1 MKPGRSCFARRV
13 RQCRNFAQLETH
25 YYKTQSRFHIRQE
38 YGAPLSPVY
47 KTRLIQRVEV
57 RPPLP
62 QKVNVQQT
70 RVVCQKI
77 RSPPRL
83 QPIGDVCTCGSL
95 RVTPAHLPRQ
105 RCSACRSRSPYYKS
119 LAQEAPLPYY
129 GYGSSFGGGYES
141 FYSDVQQQRERVVEE
156 AAEEKELGSIGGSC
170 GGGGG
175 PQHSL
180 SPADAV
186 SLTLAYGLA
195 QNAERAVREEGLLY
209 GPRSIPKEGAIKKLT
224 NALVVLSSTA
234 EDGEIEV
241 RISVISNI
249 PEERLQSFDKQVVE
263 LRLPSGG
270 YGCSR
275 TRLEQEAQEALFAAQ
290 EEELENAVEGGGY
303 PAGGRYISYLDLGYV
318 PESVNKQQFI
328 TGPNIDHREEIY
340 TGGDYGGDYGGEYI
354 DRYEG
359 GYRGGYGGGEYSVV
373 EQDGAYDQQESVG
386 LREEEQYE
394 QYEEGGEYVTSEE
407 EESESSYNV
416 IASSSS
422 GGFHGGH
429 GPFLHK
435 LGGCGSAVQ

>member
-1 MKPGRSCFARRV
+1 MDTKFILFWCFAITIV
-13 RQCRNFAQLETH
+13 AQVSASKNTCGCNLNTGGVNACGCE
-25 YYKTQSRFHIRQE
+25 Q
-38 YGAPLSPVY
+38 LV
-47 KTRLIQRVEV
+47 V

-62 QKVNVQQT
+62 QKVNVQPT

-77 RSPPRL
+77 RGPPRL
-83 QPIGDVCTCGSL
+83 QPVGDVCTCGSL

-141 FYSDVQQQRERVVEE
+141 FYSDVQQQQERVVEE
-156 AAEEKELGSIGGSC
+156 AVEEKELGSIGGSR

-209 GPRSIPKEGAIKKLT
+209 GPRSIPKEGAIKK
-224 NALVVLSSTA
+224 
-234 EDGEIEV
+234 
-241 RISVISNI
+241 VISNI

-303 PAGGRYISYLDLGYV
+303 PTGGRYISYLDLGYV

-340 TGGDYGGDYGGEYI
+340 TGGDYGGEYIDI

-359 GYRGGYGGGEYSVV
+359 GYRGGYGGGEYSVI
-373 EQDGAYDQQESVG
+373 EQDEAYAQQE

-416 IASSSS
+416 IASSNS

-435 LGGCGSAVQ
+435 LGGCSSSVQ

>member
-1 MKPGRSCFARRV
+1 MDTKFILFWCFAITIV
-13 RQCRNFAQLETH
+13 AQVSAS
-25 YYKTQSRFHIRQE
+25 K
-38 YGAPLSPVY
+38 
-47 KTRLIQRVEV
+47 
-57 RPPLP
+57 
-62 QKVNVQQT
+62 N
-70 RVVCQKI
+70 
-77 RSPPRL
+77 
-83 QPIGDVCTCGSL
+83 TCGCNL
-95 RVTPAHLPRQ
+95 NTGGVNACGCEQLVVTPAHLPRQ

-119 LAQEAPLPYY
+119 LAQEAPIPYY

-141 FYSDVQQQRERVVEE
+141 FYSDVQQQQERVVEE
-156 AAEEKELGSIGGSC
+156 AIEEKELGSIGGSR

-209 GPRSIPKEGAIKKLT
+209 GPRSIPKEGAIKK
-224 NALVVLSSTA
+224 
-234 EDGEIEV
+234 
-241 RISVISNI
+241 VISNI

-303 PAGGRYISYLDLGYV
+303 PTGGRYISYLDLGYV

-340 TGGDYGGDYGGEYI
+340 TGGDYGGEYIDI

-359 GYRGGYGGGEYSVV
+359 GYRGGYGGGEYSVI
-373 EQDGAYDQQESVG
+373 EQDEAYAQQE

-416 IASSSS
+416 IASSNS

-435 LGGCGSAVQ
+435 LGGCSSSVQ